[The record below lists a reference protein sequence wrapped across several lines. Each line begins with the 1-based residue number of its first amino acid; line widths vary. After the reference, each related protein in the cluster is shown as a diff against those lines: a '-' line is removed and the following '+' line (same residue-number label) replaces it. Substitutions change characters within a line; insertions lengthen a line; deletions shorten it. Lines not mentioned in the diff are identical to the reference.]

1 MADPRRKPERKAEQP
16 NEGEGSRS
24 AARAYNKDQQEFVKE
39 GRVGEAA
46 RAARKAVEEQDG
58 DLEAAEREGKAHAAE
73 HDSEE
78 VRDYKKPE

>member
-1 MADPRRKPERKAEQP
+1 MADPRRRPEQDTEQP

-39 GRVGEAA
+39 GQVGEAA
-46 RAARKAVEEQDG
+46 LAARRAVEEQGD
-58 DLEAAEREGKAHAAE
+58 DLEEAEREGKAHAAE
-73 HDSEE
+73 HDPEE